1 MQPDTPSPVRAGE
14 ELDLPSLNAWL
25 AAACPELGA
34 VLEVSQFPGGYS
46 NLTYLLRTDAGSYI
60 LRRPPFGAN
69 IKGGH
74 DMGRE
79 FRVLSLLEPVYPLAP
94 RPKAFCEAEAV
105 IGAPFYL
112 MERVEG
118 VILRPGRPPSPPPDA
133 DTMQGLSR
141 AAIRLLA
148 GLHRLDLEATGLGA
162 LGKPEGYTRRQVEG
176 WIGRY
181 ARARTDEIADMEA
194 AAAWLMD
201 GVPDDPAPAFV
212 HNDFKYDNLVLNPG
226 NLTEVRAVL
235 DWEMSTAGNPLM
247 DLGAALAYW
256 IEPGDPAA
264 LRPFNLTYL
273 PGNLTRQEAVDW
285 YAACSGRNVQ
295 GMLYYYVFGCFKLGV
310 IAQQIYARYKQGLTR
325 DPRFGA
331 LIFAVQ
337 ACGQQAQRAI
347 RSGAL

>member
-1 MQPDTPSPVRAGE
+1 MQPDAPSPVRAGE
-14 ELDLPSLNAWL
+14 ELDRAALDAWL
-25 AAACPELGA
+25 ASRHPELGSI
-34 VLEVSQFPGGYS
+34 LEISQFPGGYS
-46 NLTYLLRTDAGSYI
+46 NLTYLLRTTAGAYV

-94 RPKAFCEAEAV
+94 RPRAFCGPEEAG
-105 IGAPFYL
+105 GAPFYL

-118 VILRPGRPPSPPPDA
+118 VILRPGKPPSPPPDV
-133 DTMQGLSR
+133 DTMRELSR

-148 GLHRLDLEATGLGA
+148 DLHRLDLEATGLGA

-194 AAAWLMD
+194 AAGWLME
-201 GVPDDPAPAFV
+201 GMPEDPPPAFV
-212 HNDFKYDNLVLNPG
+212 HNDFKYDNLVLNPER
-226 NLTEVRAVL
+226 LPEIRAVL
-235 DWEMSTAGNPLM
+235 DWEMSTVGNPLM

-285 YAACSGRNVQ
+285 YAACSGRDVSD
-295 GMLYYYVFGCFKLGV
+295 MLYYYVFGCFKLGV
-310 IAQQIYARYKQGLTR
+310 IAQQIYARFKQGLTR

-331 LIFAVQ
+331 LIFAVR

-347 RSGAL
+347 RSGSL